1 MSETKRLPGMSVR
14 VTEYARTSA
23 TATVM
28 TVETVDTTRLLTRI
42 RRSRHELKN
51 SA

>member
-1 MSETKRLPGMSVR
+1 MSETKRLPGISVR
-14 VTEYARTSA
+14 VTAYARTSA

-28 TVETVDTTRLLTRI
+28 TVETTATRRLCTRI
-42 RRSRHELKN
+42 RTRRHELKN